1 MCSYTKKWLYPC
13 LFFFFRCIRFLN
25 TSSSRSANSVNVVKN
40 SVSKSRSK
48 SKNPFDAVLEK
59 ARAIFNNQLDRSPET
74 KKEAIERVINAQTAA
89 YTKDQF
95 LAEYV
100 ERIARVLDSKSYCK
114 KCNSLKMSSYNVVT
128 HIAFEGVR
136 KAHQVIE
143 NGLDSVYSN
152 FLSSMEK
159 PVFSI
164 EELKLSDKRNLLE
177 DSSNKAE

>member
-1 MCSYTKKWLYPC
+1 MHLIMANDVTA
-13 LFFFFRCIRFLN
+13 
-25 TSSSRSANSVNVVKN
+25 TTANSVNVVKN

-74 KKEAIERVINAQTAA
+74 KKKAIERVINAQTAA

-114 KCNSLKMSSYNVVT
+114 KCNSLKMSSYNVAT

-152 FLSSMEK
+152 FLSEMEK

-164 EELKLSDKRNLLE
+164 DELKPFDKMSLLE
-177 DSSNKAE
+177 DSSNEAE